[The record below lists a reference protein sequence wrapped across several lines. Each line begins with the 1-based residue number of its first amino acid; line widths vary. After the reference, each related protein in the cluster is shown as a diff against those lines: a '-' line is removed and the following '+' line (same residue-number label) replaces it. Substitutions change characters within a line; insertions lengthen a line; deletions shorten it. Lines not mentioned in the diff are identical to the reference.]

1 VQKGSRPDVDT
12 RRGIIAA
19 TEHLCAQRNPATV
32 TIRQIAA
39 EAGVS
44 PGLVYHYFDSRAAL
58 MAATLQ
64 HIAADIDATA
74 AAAESPEQMGQAALA
89 FLWERPGFARI
100 ITSMVLDGVDITAA
114 MGDHPLIRRLGG
126 ALGGDPEVAQTR
138 VGMVVALLLSAGAF
152 GPGINRALDRDV
164 GDPRLLEALSA
175 ALDDLV
181 EARSPSR

>member
-1 VQKGSRPDVDT
+1 MAKDPDARPAL
-12 RRGIIAA
+12 IAA
-19 TEHLCAQRNPATV
+19 TQHLCAQRNPATV

-44 PGLVYHYFDSRAAL
+44 PGLVYHYFDSRQAL
-58 MAATLQ
+58 IASTLQ
-64 HIAADIDATA
+64 HIAVEIDATA
-74 AAAESPEQMGQAALA
+74 SAEASPEQMGRATLA
-89 FLWERPGFARI
+89 FLWDRPAFTRI
-100 ITSMVLDGVDITAA
+100 ITSMALDGVDITAA

-152 GPGINRALDRDV
+152 GPGINRALGRDL

-175 ALDDLV
+175 VLNDLV
-181 EARSPSR
+181 EGEPPST